1 MGSLSEGGRGSEWM
15 AGNVMM
21 KNEAEVMKWGHNE
34 VISNDLG
41 NEVTSQRIQATLEVG
56 EKKRKQTSWNPQKE
70 HSPANTLI

>member
-56 EKKRKQTSWNPQKE
+56 EKKKE
-70 HSPANTLI
+70 TDLLEPPEGTQPC